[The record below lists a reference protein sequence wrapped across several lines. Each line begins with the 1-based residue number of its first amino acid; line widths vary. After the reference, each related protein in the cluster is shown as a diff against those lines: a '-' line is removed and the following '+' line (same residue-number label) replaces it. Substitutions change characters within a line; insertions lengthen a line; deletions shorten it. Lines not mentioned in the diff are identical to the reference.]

1 MIEIHPYGSN
11 AILINFEQDIQT
23 TIHDHVLALHQAIV
37 NTIAEITTTIPAYCS
52 LTVCFDATKITH
64 HQLIKKVQ
72 ALSETLEFQTNTS
85 EAPLITIPVC
95 YEPPFSMD
103 MDVVAQHTGLSPEAI
118 IQQHTDTIFRVYL
131 LGFLPGFA
139 YMGKLPQT
147 LHCPRKTV
155 PNAAIPKGAVGIAG
169 YQTGIYPSVSPGGW
183 QIIGQ
188 TPLDVFQPQAEQP
201 FLFQVGMRVQFQ
213 AISSQT
219 FYQQANA

>member
-1 MIEIHPYGSN
+1 MIEMHPYGSN

-23 TIHDHVLALHQAIV
+23 DIHDHVIALNQAVV
-37 NTIAEITTTIPAYCS
+37 NTIAEITATIPAYCS

-64 HQLIKKVQ
+64 QQLIQKVQ
-72 ALSETLEFQTNTS
+72 ALNKTLELQTNTS

-95 YEPPFSMD
+95 YEAPFAID
-103 MDVVAQHTGLSPEAI
+103 MGNITKHTGLSPEAI
-118 IQQHTDTIFRVYL
+118 IQQHTNTIFRVYL

-139 YMGKLPQT
+139 YMGKLPPT

-188 TPLDVFQPQAEQP
+188 TPLEVFQPQAEQP
-201 FLFQVGMRVQFQ
+201 FLFQVGMQVQFQ
-213 AISSQT
+213 AISSQA
-219 FYQQANA
+219 FYQQVNL